1 MAQRAGVRDVWA
13 KYGLAQNREEYEL
26 LRRVT
31 HWTLEDVERE
41 KKLRVEEVEPL
52 IVLEN
57 GLGDLL
63 DEFDFAPFQDRSSGR
78 MTLVLDVWKKT
89 VDVQQH
95 FNDLELRIR
104 NYAVTILAAILGL
117 AAYGIKEDLRIVVL
131 GHSTSLSAA
140 VLIAGIF
147 PWLAFYFMDRFWYH
161 RLLYGAVGHGSRIED
176 RWKTTIP
183 EIALTDSIGKAR
195 ANP

>member
-1 MAQRAGVRDVWA
+1 M
-13 KYGLAQNREEYEL
+13 

-89 VDVQQH
+89 VDVPATFQ
-95 FNDLELRIR
+95 
-104 NYAVTILAAILGL
+104 
-117 AAYGIKEDLRIVVL
+117 
-131 GHSTSLSAA
+131 
-140 VLIAGIF
+140 
-147 PWLAFYFMDRFWYH
+147 
-161 RLLYGAVGHGSRIED
+161 
-176 RWKTTIP
+176 
-183 EIALTDSIGKAR
+183 
-195 ANP
+195 